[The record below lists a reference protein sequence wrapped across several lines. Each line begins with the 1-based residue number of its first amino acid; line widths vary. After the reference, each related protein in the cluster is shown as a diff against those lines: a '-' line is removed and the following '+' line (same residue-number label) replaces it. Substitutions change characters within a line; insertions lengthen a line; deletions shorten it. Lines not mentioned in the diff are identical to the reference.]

1 MDNMI
6 QKDFIKFHN
15 NFETKYLKIK
25 HNTFNNKHH
34 NLKQFNH
41 NLKQFNHTKKTFH
54 TRKLRW

>member
-1 MDNMI
+1 MDNRNNMDNMI
-6 QKDFIKFHN
+6 LKDFIKFHN

-41 NLKQFNHTKKTFH
+41 TKKTLH